1 MAKGSRK
8 KLSLSENV
16 KILHLIM
23 KKKKKNQYAEI
34 YGKNKFSVHDIV
46 KKEKENCATF
56 AVTSF

>member
-16 KILHLIM
+16 KILHL
-23 KKKKKNQYAEI
+23 KKKKKKKYAEI
-34 YGKNKFSVHDIV
+34 YGKNKFSVHEIV